1 MSSNSP
7 GSAIRSAS
15 SGQLPERGPV
25 KGLSIPTNS
34 VRGDVAVI
42 ALVGVAHATSHLF
55 HLLLPPLFPLLM
67 PDFGFGYTEAG
78 FLMTVFFALSGIGQA
93 FAGFVVDRYGARRVL
108 MAGVSLQAA
117 SGVALSAA
125 ANYPMLVLAVA
136 LAGIGN
142 SVFHPADFSLLN
154 KKVSPARL
162 GYAFSVHGLSGNLG
176 WALGAAISGMALA
189 WAGWRAAGLAA
200 ALVALCSVLAL
211 KIARPLLDDDMARKG
226 EAAGAKG
233 ATFGFLGVPAI
244 WLAFMFFLLITAA
257 FGGLQSFSAPVL
269 GGIYGMSPAAG
280 VAALTAYLL
289 GSAAGMVIGGFVA
302 VRVHAHD
309 RAVGGALTAA
319 AVFAAALA
327 SGLPPAWSVIPLM
340 AGIGIGVGIAG
351 PSRDLLVRRVATD
364 SLAGGNRSPAFG
376 RVYGFVYSGLDV
388 GLALGPLAF
397 GALLDAGG
405 RNGVLPGV
413 ALLQVLAVLT
423 VLTMGRQVA
432 RPQPRSG

>member
-1 MSSNSP
+1 MTPSTSLR
-7 GSAIRSAS
+7 ADA
-15 SGQLPERGPV
+15 
-25 KGLSIPTNS
+25 T
-34 VRGDVAVI
+34 VI

-78 FLMTVFFALSGIGQA
+78 FLMTVFFAISGMGQA
-93 FAGFVVDRYGARRVL
+93 FAGIVVDRYGARRVL
-108 MAGVSLQAA
+108 MAGVSLLAA
-117 SGVALSAA
+117 SGIALSVAA
-125 ANYPMLVLAVA
+125 SYPMLLLAVA
-136 LAGIGN
+136 LAGAGN

-176 WALGAAISGMALA
+176 WAIGASISGMALA
-189 WAGWRAAGLAA
+189 WAGWRGAGVAA
-200 ALVALCSVLAL
+200 ALVALASVAAL
-211 KIARPLLDDDMARKG
+211 KLARPLLDDDLARTG
-226 EAAGAKG
+226 AGGAAAGA
-233 ATFGFLGVPAI
+233 TFAFLSAPVI
-244 WLAFMFFLLITAA
+244 WMAFLFFLLITAA

-269 GGIYGMSPAAG
+269 GGIYGLSPAAG
-280 VAALTAYLL
+280 AAALTGYLL

-302 VRVHAHD
+302 VRVQAHD
-309 RAVGGALTAA
+309 RAVGGALAASALLA
-319 AVFAAALA
+319 AVLA

-340 AGIGIGVGIAG
+340 AGIGIGVGLAG

-364 SLAGGNRSPAFG
+364 TLAGGNASPAFG

-397 GALLDAGG
+397 GVLLDAGG
-405 RNGVLPGV
+405 RDGVLPGV

-423 VLTMGRQVA
+423 VLSMGHRA
-432 RPQPRSG
+432 GR

>member
-1 MSSNSP
+1 MTPN
-7 GSAIRSAS
+7 A
-15 SGQLPERGPV
+15 PV
-25 KGLSIPTNS
+25 
-34 VRGDVAVI
+34 RADVAVI

-78 FLMTVFFALSGIGQA
+78 FLMTVFFTISGVGQA
-93 FAGFVVDRYGARRVL
+93 FAGIVVDRYGARRVL
-108 MAGVSLQAA
+108 MAGVSLLAA
-117 SGVALSAA
+117 SGVALSVAV
-125 ANYPMLVLAVA
+125 NYPMLLLAVA

-176 WALGAAISGMALA
+176 WAIGATISGMALA
-189 WAGWRAAGLAA
+189 WAGWRVAGVAAT
-200 ALVALCSVLAL
+200 LVALCSVAAL
-211 KIARPLLDDDMARKG
+211 QMARPLLDDDQGKVG
-226 EAAGAKG
+226 AGGTAMG
-233 ATFGFLGVPAI
+233 ATFSFLGAPVI
-244 WLAFMFFLLITAA
+244 WLAFTFFLLVTAA

-269 GGIYGMSPAAG
+269 GGLYGLSAAAG
-280 VAALTAYLL
+280 VAALTGYLL
-289 GSAAGMVIGGFVA
+289 GSAAGMVVGGFVA

-309 RAVGGALTAA
+309 RTVGAALIAA
-319 AVFAAALA
+319 AIFASALA

-340 AGIGIGVGIAG
+340 VGIGIGVGLAG

-364 SLAGGNRSPAFG
+364 SIAGGNASPAFG

-397 GALLDAGG
+397 GMLLDAGG

-423 VLTMGRQVA
+423 VFAMGRRVA
-432 RPQPRSG
+432 RPAPKSS